1 MSAPPFTL
9 LEVVKACNNSPD
21 VSSLVSSGEYYRLF
35 ADNGVHVGLVHVR
48 DVPPLES
55 ECAKQTHPV
64 FEFDHAEQTIGF
76 NDT

>member
-1 MSAPPFTL
+1 MSAPRFTL
-9 LEVVKACNNSPD
+9 LEIVKACNNSPD
-21 VSSLVSSGEYYRLF
+21 VSSLVSSREYYRLF

-64 FEFDHAEQTIGF
+64 F
-76 NDT
+76 